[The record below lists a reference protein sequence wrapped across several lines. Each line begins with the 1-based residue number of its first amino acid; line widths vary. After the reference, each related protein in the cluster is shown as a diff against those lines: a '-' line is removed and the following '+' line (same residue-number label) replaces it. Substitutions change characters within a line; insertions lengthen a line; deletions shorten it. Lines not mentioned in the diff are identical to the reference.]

1 MVLPG
6 RFLIKK
12 NFYKVMCRKDEV
24 KMASKDWK
32 LPDAQHK
39 ITEEKGLDIENESIQ
54 RQWEKTIVSFI
65 RLEDAFSDIDVYDD
79 TEEGEIPY
87 RQYLMRRW
95 LFIHQDK
102 YKNETLKDEDKKKVN
117 ELLKTKHIKED
128 KFMDVIG
135 GFCNNNV
142 GQIDDMAKKLQRR
155 LNKIMGKVPF
165 KGKFVEASE
174 VLTFNSTRSTPTL
187 LTVANCRFFDILLMV
202 DSEGKGFSELLK
214 RIQRPIQAVDSD
226 ESHEDLH
233 LQCSIREGMRS
244 LARNKSLKYTSGMI
258 KFSLLQSF
266 PEYYNGEME
275 KGYVRQAL
283 LDLSEMVLYYIDKY
297 PRDELCNRQAYR
309 KIAEYLINTEYKIQK
324 FAEGPKGFRQ

>member
-1 MVLPG
+1 MVSPG

-244 LARNKSLKYTSGMI
+244 LARNKSLQYTSGI
-258 KFSLLQSF
+258 KDLSNHRANIRMHIPIRFISVRSCLTVQEIAFWTYSTMLLVMALASGSVIKAVSSAIMTMLVFSLQ
-266 PEYYNGEME
+266 
-275 KGYVRQAL
+275 
-283 LDLSEMVLYYIDKY
+283 
-297 PRDELCNRQAYR
+297 PRE
-309 KIAEYLINTEYKIQK
+309 
-324 FAEGPKGFRQ
+324 

>member
-1 MVLPG
+1 
-6 RFLIKK
+6 
-12 NFYKVMCRKDEV
+12 MCRKDEV

-135 GFCNNNV
+135 GYVEENFAYLLAPDCSYADLEELSNLANEAIGAQMKYPNDVNNMYRNTYN
-142 GQIDDMAKKLQRR
+142 AYPLS
-155 LNKIMGKVPF
+155 KVWNF
-165 KGKFVEASE
+165 Y
-174 VLTFNSTRSTPTL
+174 TRSW
-187 LTVANCRFFDILLMV
+187 
-202 DSEGKGFSELLK
+202 S
-214 RIQRPIQAVDSD
+214 
-226 ESHEDLH
+226 
-233 LQCSIREGMRS
+233 
-244 LARNKSLKYTSGMI
+244 
-258 KFSLLQSF
+258 
-266 PEYYNGEME
+266 
-275 KGYVRQAL
+275 
-283 LDLSEMVLYYIDKY
+283 
-297 PRDELCNRQAYR
+297 
-309 KIAEYLINTEYKIQK
+309 
-324 FAEGPKGFRQ
+324 

>member
-1 MVLPG
+1 
-6 RFLIKK
+6 
-12 NFYKVMCRKDEV
+12 
-24 KMASKDWK
+24 MASKDWK

-39 ITEEKGLDIENESIQ
+39 ITDEKGLDIENESIQ
-54 RQWEKTIVSFI
+54 MQCEKTLISFI
-65 RLEDAFSDIDVYDD
+65 RLQDAFSDIDDYDD

-117 ELLKTKHIKED
+117 ELLKKEHIKED

-202 DSEGKGFSELLK
+202 DSDGKGFSELLK
-214 RIQRPIQAVDSD
+214 RIRRPIQAVDSD
-226 ESHEDLH
+226 ESHEDLY

-244 LARNKSLKYTSGMI
+244 LAKNKSLKYTSGMI

-297 PRDELCNRQAYR
+297 PHDELCNRQAYR
-309 KIAEYLINTEYKIQK
+309 QIAEYLINTEYKIQK

>member
-1 MVLPG
+1 
-6 RFLIKK
+6 
-12 NFYKVMCRKDEV
+12 
-24 KMASKDWK
+24 MASKDWK

-39 ITEEKGLDIENESIQ
+39 ITDEKGLDIENESIQ
-54 RQWEKTIVSFI
+54 MQCEKTLISFI
-65 RLEDAFSDIDVYDD
+65 RLQDAFSDIDDYDD

-117 ELLKTKHIKED
+117 ELLKKEHIKED

-202 DSEGKGFSELLK
+202 DSDGKGFSELLK
-214 RIQRPIQAVDSD
+214 RIRRPIQAVDSD
-226 ESHEDLH
+226 ESHEDLYTA
-233 LQCSIREGMRS
+233 
-244 LARNKSLKYTSGMI
+244 LADWM
-258 KFSLLQSF
+258 
-266 PEYYNGEME
+266 
-275 KGYVRQAL
+275 QAAMFRGTL
-283 LDLSEMVLYYIDKY
+283 
-297 PRDELCNRQAYR
+297 PR
-309 KIAEYLINTEYKIQK
+309 
-324 FAEGPKGFRQ
+324 